1 MYLSPFRSSTC
12 GKPAFSSAGSAPRK
26 RSGEYPDST
35 AASPSFAHMAGRPR
49 SARDASIFARGAVT
63 GGGSLFPFGVI
74 KAPVFFSKLN
84 KNKPAAQTVF
94 RDGGQRDFVPSLAP
108 PLPLSP

>member
-1 MYLSPFRSSTC
+1 
-12 GKPAFSSAGSAPRK
+12 
-26 RSGEYPDST
+26 
-35 AASPSFAHMAGRPR
+35 
-49 SARDASIFARGAVT
+49 V
-63 GGGSLFPFGVI
+63 GSLFPFGVI